1 MRRCGFQSLL
11 PKREVNY
18 VITQGDTF
26 EISFLNYLLN
36 FRAVAVCGNTY
47 MINETFFFGLQ
58 GPFVRTAG
66 GNNLFILFKIEDA
79 PHVKKVNFIH
89 AHDFQGLFQTSP
101 DGVGS
106 RVTAEAAFSR
116 DIKRVRHVLES
127 ETENFLTA
135 SVTVKGGGI
144 KIVYS

>member
-11 PKREVNY
+11 PEREVNY

-26 EISFLNYLLN
+26 KISFLNYLLN
-36 FRAVAVCGNTY
+36 FRTAAVRGNTD

-66 GNNLFILFKIEDA
+66 GNNLFILFKVEDA
-79 PHVKKVNFIH
+79 PHVKKVDFVH
-89 AHDFQGLFQTSP
+89 AHDFQGFFQTSP

-106 RVTAEAAFSR
+106 GVTAETAFSR
-116 DIKRVRHVLES
+116 DIKRVRHILEVQ
-127 ETENFLTA
+127 TENFFTA
-135 SVTVKGGGI
+135 AVTVKGGGI